1 MTVPRRRRLTLL
13 FVALL
18 LVDLVCCG
26 LLVGAIATGDELSRT
41 GKLASAEV
49 VDIDRE
55 TRRHVLVVQFLTVDR
70 GQITAGTTRYH
81 KFDKEVGRTV
91 LVRYDTNQPLRFQTV
106 DWKPNRTPHWILL
119 IVLATGAVLLVMR
132 LARKVARQPA
142 AAAKGEWPE
151 DGAGMR

>member
-1 MTVPRRRRLTLL
+1 MTVPRRRLTLL
-13 FVALL
+13 LVALL

-26 LLVGAIATGDELSRT
+26 LVVRAMVTGDELSRT

-55 TRRHVLVVQFLTVDR
+55 TRRHVLVVRFLTYDR
-70 GQITAGTTRYH
+70 GEVTAGTTRYH
-81 KFDKEVGRTV
+81 KFEKEFGRTV
-91 LVRYDTNQPLRFQTV
+91 LVRYDTNQPLRVQTV

-119 IVLATGAVLLVMR
+119 IVLAAGAVLLLRRFVR
-132 LARKVARQPA
+132 RVVAEHVGAAR
-142 AAAKGEWPE
+142 GEWPE